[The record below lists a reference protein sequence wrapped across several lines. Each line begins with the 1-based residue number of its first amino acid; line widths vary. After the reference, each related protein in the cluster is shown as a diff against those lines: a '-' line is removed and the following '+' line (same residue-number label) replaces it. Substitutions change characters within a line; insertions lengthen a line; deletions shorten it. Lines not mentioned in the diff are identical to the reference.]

1 MNMSLGLLDMAS
13 PAGEGVLLYLWATSA
28 CLNYP
33 IVSFLYYTTP
43 PRPSYSPLDL
53 LQHLTLVL
61 RGPLARLERLRQ
73 DAVPGAKSLWT
84 GETLCSTSAVEAQ
97 VPVAEAQCSF
107 VSSSF

>member
-43 PRPSYSPLDL
+43 TPRPPPT
-53 LQHLTLVL
+53 H
-61 RGPLARLERLRQ
+61 RLI
-73 DAVPGAKSLWT
+73 
-84 GETLCSTSAVEAQ
+84 
-97 VPVAEAQCSF
+97 
-107 VSSSF
+107 SSST